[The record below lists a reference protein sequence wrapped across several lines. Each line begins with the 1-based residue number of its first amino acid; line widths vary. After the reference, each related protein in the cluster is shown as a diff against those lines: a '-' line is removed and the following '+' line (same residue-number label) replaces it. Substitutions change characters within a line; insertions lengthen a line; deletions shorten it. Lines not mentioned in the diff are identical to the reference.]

1 MLSKRRRIYNLQN
14 ISIKDKMY
22 CYTFDIVDLKLKVEK
37 ITNFIYK
44 NGSYEK
50 DHKIICSRYG
60 LKKLSTSMGGSG
72 LKCKMYVFEDTE
84 ANRKLFVKE
93 ILKYQKREVEL
104 AANTVLK
111 HKDILNKIQRVVGGI
126 KK

>member
-1 MLSKRRRIYNLQN
+1 MLSKRRSGFNSQN
-14 ISIKDKMY
+14 ISIKDEMY
-22 CYTFDIVDLKLKVEK
+22 CYILDTVDFKLKVEK

-44 NGSYEK
+44 NGLYEK
-50 DHKIICSRYG
+50 DHKTICSRYG
-60 LKKLSTSMGGSG
+60 LKKLSTLNGGG

-93 ILKYQKREVEL
+93 ILKYQKREVEIAESIL
-104 AANTVLK
+104 TKEKNTLK
-111 HKDILNKIQRVVGGI
+111 KIQSAIGGI